1 MQDFTSIFRL
11 SVQCSVYWNIKDL
24 LYCSIKHHWQASE
37 TENSVW
43 EVRGVFRNFNTKLG
57 SIFIGSK
64 IDVELYHDPKN
75 KK

>member
-57 SIFIGSK
+57 SIFIGSE